1 MKVLPDAMFIV
12 DPKKESIAVREARSL
27 KIPIVGICD
36 TNCDPEEVDHI
47 IPGNDDAVRAVKLL
61 CHTMANAIIEGHE
74 GEIPSEGSMNIENLD
89 IDLPD
94 FAERELDTSD
104 AESEKKAELN

>member
-1 MKVLPDAMFIV
+1 
-12 DPKKESIAVREARSL
+12 
-27 KIPIVGICD
+27 
-36 TNCDPEEVDHI
+36 
-47 IPGNDDAVRAVKLL
+47 
-61 CHTMANAIIEGHE
+61 MANAIIEGHE

-104 AESEKKAELN
+104 AESEQKSELN